1 MSGLVLYIFT
11 PPPGVPFRLNR
22 NRMLRSP
29 ATLPTRITLQR
40 AVTLLRSLRFHVLSA
55 LRGWWE
61 CERF

>member
-11 PPPGVPFRLNR
+11 PPPGVPFRFKSKSV
-22 NRMLRSP
+22 LRSP

-55 LRGWWE
+55 SRGWLG